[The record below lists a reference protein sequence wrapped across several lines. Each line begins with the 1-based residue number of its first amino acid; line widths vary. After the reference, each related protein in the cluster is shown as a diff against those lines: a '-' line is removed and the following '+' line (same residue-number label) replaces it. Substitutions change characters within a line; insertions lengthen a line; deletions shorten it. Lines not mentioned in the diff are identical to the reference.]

1 MYQFESLDLF
11 SLYNNFLKLLF
22 VNFETFYENDVKYN
36 NKSTIS
42 FNENLLFKI
51 SIFIILLLGFGDWK
65 VFLLLKTSKPLEMYV
80 N

>member
-22 VNFETFYENDVKYN
+22 VNFETFNENDVKYN
-36 NKSTIS
+36 NKSAIS